1 MSNAENKENTPNALE
16 ALRSS
21 KVELAQIDDGVKLVK
36 EAALASKFKDAAAF
50 ADDFIEKLD
59 EASYKTLL
67 RSMVMHT
74 AERENKKIS
83 DTVGMNELSKDF
95 GKGTYPYKNPYSKAL
110 YQKEIF
116 LLQVELLKLQK
127 WIKEQGKKLV
137 IVFEGRDAAGKG
149 GTIKR
154 FTENLNPRGARIVA
168 LPKPNETELGQW
180 FFQRYVAQL
189 PTAGEIVFFDRSW
202 YNRAVVEPVMG
213 FCNEH
218 QYERFMR
225 EVPAFEK
232 ALVESDIQLFKFWL
246 DVGQEE
252 QKRRFKSRA
261 NHPLKRWKLSPVDI
275 ESLKKWD
282 NYTQHIGAMFDR
294 TDMPFAP
301 WTVIRSDD
309 KMRARLNAIRVVLLS
324 VDYEGKDVEAIGEI
338 DPLIVSRPI
347 HCAKGSAIS
356 SQAGKLP
363 VDTHNTEEKKVKSE
377 KAKKNA

>member
-1 MSNAENKENTPNALE
+1 MTDAVNKQNTPNALE
-16 ALRSS
+16 ALQAG
-21 KVELAQIDDGVKLVK
+21 KVEIAQIDDGVKLVK
-36 EAALASKFKDAAAF
+36 EAVLASKFKDAAAF
-50 ADDFIEKLD
+50 ADDFLEKLD

-83 DTVGMNELSKDF
+83 DTAGMNELNKHF
-95 GKGTYPYKNPYSKAL
+95 GKGGYPYKNPYSKNL

-127 WIKEQGKKLV
+127 WVKEQGKKIV

-154 FTENLNPRGARIVA
+154 FTENLNPRGARIAA

-180 FFQRYVAQL
+180 FFQRYVAHL

-213 FCNEH
+213 FCNEK

-232 ALVESDIQLFKFWL
+232 ALVESDILLFKFWL

-282 NYTQHIGAMFDR
+282 SYTHYIGKMFDR

-309 KMRARLNAIRVVLLS
+309 KMRARLNAIRTVLLS
-324 VDYEGKDVEAIGEI
+324 IDYEGRDLEAIGEI

-356 SQAGKLP
+356 CEAAKQLSEANG
-363 VDTHNTEEKKVKSE
+363 DDDKKP
-377 KAKKNA
+377 KAKKTKKNA

>member
-1 MSNAENKENTPNALE
+1 MNNADKENTINALE

-21 KVELAQIDDGVKLVK
+21 KVEISPIEDGVKLVK
-36 EAALASKFKDAAAF
+36 EAALASKFNDAAAF
-50 ADDFIEKLD
+50 ADDFIKNLD
-59 EASYKTLL
+59 ESSYKALL
-67 RSMVMHT
+67 RSLLMHT
-74 AERENKKIS
+74 AERASEKIS
-83 DTVGMNELSKDF
+83 DTVGMDELSKDF
-95 GKGTYPYKNPYSKAL
+95 GKGAYPYKNPYSKTL

-127 WIKEQGKKLV
+127 WVKEQGKKLV

-225 EVPAFEK
+225 EVPSFEK
-232 ALVESDIQLFKFWL
+232 ALVESDIELFKFWL
-246 DVGQEE
+246 DVGQKE
-252 QKRRFKSRA
+252 QKRRFRSRA

-282 NYTQHIGAMFDR
+282 SYTHYIAEMFDR
-294 TDMPFAP
+294 TDMPYAP

-324 VDYEGKDVEAIGEI
+324 IDYEGRDLEAIGEI
-338 DPLIVSRPI
+338 DPLIVSRPV
-347 HCAKGSAIS
+347 HCAKGSPLS
-356 SQAGKLP
+356 SQSGKLSAALLESE
-363 VDTHNTEEKKVKSE
+363 DKEGKNKKSKKKV
-377 KAKKNA
+377 